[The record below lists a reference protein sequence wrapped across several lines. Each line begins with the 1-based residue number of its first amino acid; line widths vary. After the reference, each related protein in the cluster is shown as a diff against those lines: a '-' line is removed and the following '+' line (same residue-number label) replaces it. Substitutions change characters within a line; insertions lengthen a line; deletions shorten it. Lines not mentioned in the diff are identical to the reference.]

1 MTGQGSTNLVYTI
14 LGFQTI
20 IVIGFHHNCWW
31 SSYQG
36 LNLFFLQMKP
46 KWYSS
51 NFLNFFAI
59 CLEFSIRHWVG
70 TKGND
75 NLYFLSFSAFSN
87 QFMIE
92 KKPYQFFFLIFSIF
106 LQFFMNFLL
115 RVWLEQKEMI
125 IFIFPVSRSIPTY
138 YDLKW
143 SHNDIF
149 IFSEFFFYFFGIFY
163 YASCRNETER

>member
-1 MTGQGSTNLVYTI
+1 MSNFFTNFLLCVELERNRMIIFIFLVSRSIPIYY
-14 LGFQTI
+14 GMK
-20 IVIGFHHNCWW
+20 W
-31 SSYQG
+31 SNNGIFKFFEFFFSIFFGIFYYVSCRNGTERKNNFYFLSFWAG

-92 KKPYQFFFLIFSIF
+92 KKPYQFFFLISSIF
-106 LQFFMNFLL
+106 LQFFMNLLL
-115 RVWLEQKEMI
+115 RV
-125 IFIFPVSRSIPTY
+125 
-138 YDLKW
+138 
-143 SHNDIF
+143 
-149 IFSEFFFYFFGIFY
+149 G
-163 YASCRNETER
+163 